1 MSIIQSNLNE
11 PLVFLPVRS
20 EPEQLFVLLHGESAA
35 PKQLLPLVRAI
46 QRAFP
51 LSVIVVPCGP
61 VRESASAYWWCEQAG
76 PNSENDILQTGL
88 VVSGLVAWV
97 KEIQMKYGLV
107 SEQTALAGYSQGAVI
122 AVEAGLAHPDLA
134 GRILAFSG
142 RYTNFPAHVPR
153 TTTLHFFH
161 GASDNIAAVGNVKEL
176 LAYIAGLQGD
186 VTLDIASKIGHELHA
201 VLINQAIYRLQT
213 CVPLRSW
220 AEALGEL
227 DMGTAN
233 PGTRTLH

>member
-1 MSIIQSNLNE
+1 MSITRSNLNE
-11 PLVFLPVRS
+11 PLIFLPAQS

-46 QRAFP
+46 QGAFP
-51 LSVIVVPCGP
+51 LSVIAVPYGP
-61 VRESASAYWWCEQAG
+61 VYESASAYWWCEQAG
-76 PNSENDILQTGL
+76 PNSESDLRQTSL
-88 VVSGLVAWV
+88 VVSGLAARV
-97 KEIQMKYGLV
+97 KEMQMKYGLV
-107 SEQTALAGYSQGAVI
+107 SEQTALAGFSQGAVI
-122 AVEAGLAHPDLA
+122 ALEAGVAHPELA

-142 RYTNFPAHVPR
+142 RYTSFPVYVPK

-161 GASDNIAAVGNVKEL
+161 GASDSVAKVSKVKEL
-176 LAYIAGLQGD
+176 LAHIAGLQGD
-186 VTLDIASKIGHELHA
+186 ATLDIASKIGHELHA

-227 DMGTAN
+227 DMRTAS